1 MFTFLL
7 PKDKKLFKYIFF
19 LAVPVI
25 LSNVSR
31 VLMGL
36 ADTVMVGHLGSKAIA
51 GVGMASMV
59 TWTAMAIGIAFRTG
73 TQTVVSRRLG
83 QKIFNECGIALRNMH
98 LFVFILSIP
107 LNIYLLH

>member
-25 LSNVSR
+25 LSNISR

-51 GVGMASMV
+51 GVGLTISLNL
-59 TWTAMAIGIAFRTG
+59 F
-73 TQTVVSRRLG
+73 
-83 QKIFNECGIALRNMH
+83 FN
-98 LFVFILSIP
+98 
-107 LNIYLLH
+107 LLQSLVNDFEVYAK